1 MISKRHIQARG
12 NATTTS
18 NPLMRTALL
27 ATTGMPTL
35 TKRRIFKEVACNKG
49 TCDIKLSSG
58 AGRKYGCKCI

>member
-35 TKRRIFKEVACNKG
+35 TKRRIFKQASCNNG
-49 TCDIKLSSG
+49 TCDI
-58 AGRKYGCKCI
+58 RINPV